1 MGVEQIIRDHFLAA
15 REYERAQQQWQRSR
29 QGVQPRTDLRM
40 QALVDILNGDILVM
54 SHAYR
59 QDEMLMLMRLAE
71 EFGFRIH
78 AFHHS
83 VEAFKIAPEIAAHGA
98 AAVVWSDWG
107 SFKVESFDNTTFNAR
122 VLTDAGVLTSLHSD
136 DSQIATRMN
145 WEAAKMLRTGL
156 SEEQALALVTI
167 NTARVLGIANRV
179 GSLEAGKDADF
190 VIWNGNPLSTE
201 TRVEQ
206 TWIDGRRYFD
216 IEEDRQQR
224 EQVERERSQLIQ
236 QILSQPR
243 T

>member
-1 MGVEQIIRDHFLAA
+1 
-15 REYERAQQQWQRSR
+15 
-29 QGVQPRTDLRM
+29 
-40 QALVDILNGDILVM
+40 M

-71 EFGFRIH
+71 EFDFRIH
-78 AFHHS
+78 AFHHG

-107 SFKVESFDNTTFNAR
+107 AFKVESFDNTTFNAR
-122 VLTDAGVLTSLHSD
+122 ILSDAGVLTSLHSD

-156 SEEQALALVTI
+156 TEEQALALVTI
-167 NTARVLGIANRV
+167 NTARVLGIDQRV

-190 VIWNGNPLSTE
+190 VVWNGNPLSTE

-216 IEEDRQQR
+216 TGEDRQMR

-236 QILSQPR
+236 QILPQR
-243 T
+243 